1 MATQAPTMYQRR
13 MALRRKTSTLDALTK
28 QYQEQMKG
36 VVGEYETAYTG
47 YQADVGQKQK
57 AFEEAMGAYGTQKT
71 AYEKAIAD
79 YTSRY
84 QTYSEAKQDYIKD
97 PYNYERLPEVNLS
110 RGRVRYIYNGQQMT
124 GAQVER
130 MPNVVMRPIGGQ
142 LTYGIQ
148 TKKTEPTF
156 TEKEPEAPVVPTAP
170 EIQKFD
176 TAPFEEKKQ
185 QVETTYKR
193 ELGERK
199 AGRQRA
205 VSRKASRPMLQ
216 GG

>member
-1 MATQAPTMYQRR
+1 MYQRR

-28 QYQEQMKG
+28 QYQDQMKG
-36 VVGEYETAYTG
+36 VVGEYETAYSG
-47 YQADVGQKQK
+47 YQSDVTKKQK
-57 AFEEAMGAYGTQKT
+57 AFEEAMAGYGAQKT
-71 AYEKAIAD
+71 DYEKAIAG

-84 QTYSEAKQDYIKD
+84 KTYSEAKQDYIKD
-97 PYNYERLPEVNLS
+97 PYNYQRLQEVNLS
-110 RGRVRYIYNGQQMT
+110 RGRVRYVYNGQQMT

-130 MPNVVMRPIGGQ
+130 MPNVTMRPIGGR
-142 LTYGIQ
+142 LTYGIT
-148 TKKTEPTF
+148 TKKDEPTF
-156 TEKEPEAPVVPTAP
+156 TEKEPTAPTVPTAP

-185 QVETTYKR
+185 QVETVYKR

-205 VSRKASRPMLQ
+205 VSRKASRSMLQ
-216 GG
+216 GS